1 MFVRAEIPYV
11 HIVHPVSAFAELAA
25 KFALNAISTYAHVCI
40 GKVYKNR
47 MVDLAVSNTKLFHRS
62 IAIVG
67 ELMAV
72 SEVSIDSVLPSHS
85 RDSLHTEAVLCAHCR
100 FLLQAEATTCIL
112 RSIYEVDEVSS
123 DLAQR
128 PISRHIEAAARRRK
142 VVPLAL
148 LLVRAKRCS
157 PL

>member
-85 RDSLHTEAVLCAHCR
+85 AIFPTHRGSPVRSLQISFAGRGDDMHPE
-100 FLLQAEATTCIL
+100 IYL
-112 RSIYEVDEVSS
+112 RGG
-123 DLAQR
+123 
-128 PISRHIEAAARRRK
+128 
-142 VVPLAL
+142 
-148 LLVRAKRCS
+148 
-157 PL
+157 